1 MRLKRD
7 GEYKIDTLFKNREA
21 LIKSILPIQNKYNYE
36 GMFKEYYDLL
46 KEEKYDGFPLPTNIP
61 IGKNLEYFDKQI
73 FITDDSYYKV
83 VWFIDRLKEQI
94 KEYDIKPVDVP
105 TDILV
110 WASSTNDIDP
120 TYAEK
125 VAHSD
130 EPVIVGLFPCLTPPM
145 LLIDGNH
152 RVIAKAMKGDQ
163 AVKAYIL
170 QPQQLVDTIG
180 SDYIRKIAV
189 MHHNVFGML
198 NYMAGNL
205 SEEAFKDGLL
215 VV

>member
-7 GEYKIDTLFKNREA
+7 REYKIDTLFKNREA
-21 LIKSILPIQNKYNYE
+21 LIKSILPIQNKYDYE

-61 IGKNLEYFDKQI
+61 IGKSLEYFDKKI
-73 FITDDSYYKV
+73 FITNDSYYKV
-83 VWFIDRLKEQI
+83 VWFIDQLKEQI
-94 KEYDIKPVDVP
+94 KEYGIKPVDVP
-105 TDILV
+105 TDLLV
-110 WASSTNDIDP
+110 WASGTNEIDP
-120 TYAEK
+120 THVEN
-125 VAHSD
+125 VAPND
-130 EPVIVGLFPCLTPPM
+130 EPVIVGMFPCLTPP
-145 LLIDGNH
+145 LVLIDGNH
-152 RVIAKAMKGDQ
+152 RVLAKAIKGDPT
-163 AVKAYIL
+163 VKAYVL

-180 SDYIRKIAV
+180 SNYIRKIAI

>member
-1 MRLKRD
+1 MRLKRA
-7 GEYKIDTLFKNREA
+7 GEYKLDSLFKNRKK
-21 LIKSILPIQNKYNYE
+21 LINSILPIRNQYDYE

-46 KEEKYDGFPLPTNIP
+46 EDENHDGFPLPTNIP
-61 IGKNLEYFDKQI
+61 MGKNLEYFDKQI

-83 VWFIDRLKEQI
+83 VWFIDQLKEQI
-94 KEYDIKPVDVP
+94 KEYNIKPVDVP
-105 TDILV
+105 TDILA

-125 VAHSD
+125 VANND
-130 EPVIVGLFPCLTPPM
+130 EPVIVGLFPCLTPPL

-152 RVIAKAMKGDQ
+152 RVIAKAMKGEQ
-163 AVKAYIL
+163 TVKAYIL

-180 SDYIRKIAV
+180 SEYIRKIAI
-189 MHHNVFGML
+189 MHNNIFGML

-205 SEEAFKDGLL
+205 SEEGFKGGLL
-215 VV
+215 TI